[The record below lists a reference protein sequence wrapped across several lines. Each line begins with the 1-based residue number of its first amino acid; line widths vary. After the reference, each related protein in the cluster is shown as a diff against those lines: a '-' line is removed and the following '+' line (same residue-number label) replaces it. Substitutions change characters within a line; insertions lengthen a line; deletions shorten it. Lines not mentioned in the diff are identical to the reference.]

1 MKRKLFSSLF
11 ALSLSALFCIAT
23 ITPTHCSAIQNDGLA
38 ILRETSKAFGTLAK
52 KTTPAVVFIESTLS
66 AKEAFKKRRG
76 ASESPFEFFNEDF
89 LNRFFGIP
97 EGKLNAKKEQA
108 FGSGFIVSPDGY
120 IMTNNHVVQ
129 DAENVKVTLGERHF
143 TAKVVGTDPKTD
155 VAIIKIDAKDL
166 PYLELGDSTS
176 LEVGELV
183 MAIGNP
189 FELVETVTVGVVSAK
204 GRNQLHINDFED
216 FIQTDAAINPGNS
229 GGPLINMDGK
239 VVGMNTAIVS
249 PGRTGY
255 IGIGFAVPAHL
266 MKPVMDQL
274 IKNGKVVRGFL
285 GIVLQPVDAD
295 LASSF
300 GLDKPQGALIAE
312 VASDSPAAASDLKSG
327 DIILKYNNKPVV
339 NISDF
344 RTNISMLNP
353 GTQLNL
359 TVYREGKTLN
369 IPVQVGSQS
378 EKSEDETVEAP
389 PVLNQLGLS
398 VEELTPE
405 LAARFGFSKDSGVIV
420 SKVSPGSLGEKAGIK
435 VGTLIMAIDR
445 KKITSVGE
453 FNKAVSDALNAKH
466 ILLLVKQGAAT
477 RYIALKF

>member
-1 MKRKLFSSLF
+1 V
-11 ALSLSALFCIAT
+11 
-23 ITPTHCSAIQNDGLA
+23 
-38 ILRETSKAFGTLAK
+38 
-52 KTTPAVVFIESTLS
+52 AV
-66 AKEAFKKRRG
+66 
-76 ASESPFEFFNEDF
+76 
-89 LNRFFGIP
+89 
-97 EGKLNAKKEQA
+97 
-108 FGSGFIVSPDGY
+108 
-120 IMTNNHVVQ
+120 
-129 DAENVKVTLGERHF
+129 
-143 TAKVVGTDPKTD
+143 
-155 VAIIKIDAKDL
+155 IKIVAKDL

-189 FELVETVTVGVVSAK
+189 FELFETVTLGVVSAK

-239 VVGMNTAIVS
+239 VIGMNTAIVS

-312 VASDSPAAASDLKSG
+312 VTSDSPAASSDLKSG

-359 TVYREGKTLN
+359 TVYREGKTMN

-378 EKSEDETVEAP
+378 EKNEDETVEAL
-389 PVLNQLGLS
+389 PVSNQLGLS

-405 LAARFGFSKDSGVIV
+405 LAQRFGYAKDSGVIV
-420 SKVSPGSLGEKAGIK
+420 SKVAPDSLGDKAGIK
-435 VGTLIMAIDR
+435 PGTLIMAIDR
-445 KKITSVGE
+445 NKITSVAD
-453 FNKAVSDALNAKH
+453 FSKAVGDGLNAKH